1 MLSYIK
7 ELGRK
12 SRKMRWARL
21 QVGNPANRLH
31 LRNSLLITTSS
42 TGLRQQLNVLTSS
55 SFLLNSLKGVMQWL
69 IQRKHF
75 ACKTRR
81 LVKRQKTKIMAE
93 RQKQNHSKHNRSY
106 SGRRKRYMKDLAM
119 QLDTSYVP
127 VTMACPQSRRS
138 GFSVWLSHRELRRL
152 KQSPCSHS
160 CSLLYL
166 TAASLCSANTSVSGI
181 YWWTRTWDNI
191 FFSLLGKRTAYI

>member
-1 MLSYIK
+1 MGPNIAAASQGLSVRGRSFPLLDLGYPSCLYLGRLPDAKNNDPQKLSYIK

-138 GFSVWLSHRELRRL
+138 GFSV
-152 KQSPCSHS
+152 
-160 CSLLYL
+160 
-166 TAASLCSANTSVSGI
+166 
-181 YWWTRTWDNI
+181 
-191 FFSLLGKRTAYI
+191 